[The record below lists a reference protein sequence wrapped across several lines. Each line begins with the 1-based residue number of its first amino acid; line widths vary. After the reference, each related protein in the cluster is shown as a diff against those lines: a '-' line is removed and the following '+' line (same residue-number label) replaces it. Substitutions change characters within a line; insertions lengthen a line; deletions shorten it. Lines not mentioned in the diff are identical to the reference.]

1 MDATLK
7 AEIEKLVRPKIE
19 QVIEK
24 AKAEAKS
31 KSKDFVET
39 CPDTEWIN
47 SIIDLK
53 NKLTKQLNN
62 LYEMV
67 ESVADAME
75 IPQEIVDK
83 VPVAITI
90 AEIGIAIAESI
101 PSTSYTPVVNAPITK
116 VKVAIAVIDLILD
129 IAGPVITS
137 INFILNIILEK
148 LKMVL
153 DLLGMLD
160 LLIGIF
166 LQFLGDCAEENG
178 GDGVFLSKITTQE
191 KLNEELLKA
200 TQEQSNQLSSV
211 VTNVNGFKMDVI
223 SEANTNTFK
232 RRRAVA
238 RNSQGVIMLKGEW
251 SYSSNDQIL
260 IDELVYIIKRD
271 KQKA

>member
-31 KSKDFVET
+31 KAKDFVET

-47 SIIDLK
+47 KIVDLK
-53 NKLTKQLNN
+53 NKLTKELNN
-62 LYEMV
+62 LYEIV
-67 ESVADAME
+67 ESVADALE
-75 IPQEIVDK
+75 IPQK
-83 VPVAITI
+83 VIDTVPPIISI

-101 PSTSYTPVVNAPITK
+101 PSTSYTPVVSAPITK
-116 VKVAIAVIDLILD
+116 VKVVIAAIDLILD
-129 IAGPVITS
+129 IAGPIITN
-137 INFILNIILEK
+137 INFILNFILEK

-166 LQFLGDCAEENG
+166 LQFLGDCAEKNG

-200 TQEQSNQLSSV
+200 TQEQSNQLSPV

-223 SEANTNTFK
+223 SEANTTTFK

-238 RNSQGVIMLKGEW
+238 RNSQGIVMLKGDW

-260 IDELVYIIKRD
+260 IDELVYYIKQN
-271 KQKA
+271 KLKA

>member
-67 ESVADAME
+67 ESVADALE

-260 IDELVYIIKRD
+260 INDLIFYI
-271 KQKA
+271 KQNKLKA

>member
-7 AEIEKLVRPKIE
+7 SEIEKLVRPKIE

-31 KSKDFVET
+31 KAKDFVET

-47 SIIDLK
+47 KIVDLK
-53 NKLTKQLNN
+53 NKLTKELNN
-62 LYEMV
+62 LYEIV
-67 ESVADAME
+67 ESVADALE
-75 IPQEIVDK
+75 IPQK
-83 VPVAITI
+83 VIDTVPPIISI

-101 PSTSYTPVVNAPITK
+101 PSTSYTPVVSAPITK
-116 VKVAIAVIDLILD
+116 VKVVIAAIDLILD
-129 IAGPVITS
+129 IAGPIITN
-137 INFILNIILEK
+137 INFILNFILEK

-166 LQFLGDCAEENG
+166 LQFLGDCAEKNG

-200 TQEQSNQLSSV
+200 TQEQSNQLSPV

-223 SEANTNTFK
+223 SEANTTTFK

-238 RNSQGVIMLKGEW
+238 RNSQGIVMLKGDW

-260 IDELVYIIKRD
+260 IDELVYYIKQN
-271 KQKA
+271 KLKA